1 MILRAKDKLVV
12 GLTGS
17 ILSGKSTALSYFARY
32 GAGTVSADELVRE
45 LYQTPAVRKKLL
57 AWFGSA
63 EPAEVARR
71 VFADEEGR
79 RRLEAC
85 LHPKVLALAA
95 KRVKSCANTV
105 VVVEV
110 PLLFEAGWDRLTDLN
125 VVVLGN
131 RRTLAKRLRAR
142 GITCAEYKR
151 RLETQLPEKEKALR
165 ADIILANRGNKT
177 DLGLKVKRLCRAFE
191 YIYGAK

>member
-17 ILSGKSTALSYFARY
+17 ILSGKSTALSYFAKS
-32 GAGTVSADELVRE
+32 GAGTVSADELVRT
-45 LYQTPAVRKKLL
+45 LYQTPAVRKRLVSL
-57 AWFGSA
+57 FGSA
-63 EPAEVARR
+63 EPAEVACR
-71 VFADEEGR
+71 VFSDCASRRKLEEY
-79 RRLEAC
+79 

-95 KRVKSCANTV
+95 KRVKSLPNTV

-110 PLLFEAGWDRLTDLN
+110 PLLFEAGWDELTDLN
-125 VVVLGN
+125 VVVLGD
-131 RRTLAKRLRAR
+131 RRTLAKRLASR
-142 GITCAEYKR
+142 GITAAEYKR
-151 RLETQLPEKEKALR
+151 RIAGQLPENEKALR
-165 ADIILANRGNKT
+165 ADIILSNRGDKA